1 MLSLLFH
8 SRSNVLSQLIE
19 APTEVQSEGFFTVSV
34 TGEEIVKWP
43 ISPKALLDVAKYTP
57 HNTNRGS
64 GPCFAP
70 RASGGDSAILPRPGG
85 EDSLPSGR
93 STQDVVPAPKGAKV
107 LEAGSHR
114 GGGKKPARDSKPTV
128 GDREKQKGGSASPPP
143 TTEGI
148 GGGRGKKL
156 GAGRMSD
163 RQSGVYPGTV
173 FQVVVGLVLTIA
185 LGISSW
191 TVLQT
196 IDLKERMASS
206 ESASKGARD
215 LILDLKRDF
224 NSQSMEVSSELREV
238 RALLNEILLNG
249 AKKDK

>member
-1 MLSLLFH
+1 
-8 SRSNVLSQLIE
+8 
-19 APTEVQSEGFFTVSV
+19 
-34 TGEEIVKWP
+34 
-43 ISPKALLDVAKYTP
+43 
-57 HNTNRGS
+57 
-64 GPCFAP
+64 
-70 RASGGDSAILPRPGG
+70 
-85 EDSLPSGR
+85 
-93 STQDVVPAPKGAKV
+93 
-107 LEAGSHR
+107 
-114 GGGKKPARDSKPTV
+114 
-128 GDREKQKGGSASPPP
+128 
-143 TTEGI
+143 
-148 GGGRGKKL
+148 
-156 GAGRMSD
+156 MSD